1 MRKAIAKTVFTC
13 MCLFSIPSHAWTY
26 EDITSTVE
34 TLQVYPDYS
43 SGTVLFTLKD
53 KGQVC
58 KGYWFEQE
66 TLADQ
71 TTFNFLL
78 DAFKTNTPVNISAV
92 SDQQRKWSDSEA
104 HFCALSFVQ
113 YQK

>member
-1 MRKAIAKTVFTC
+1 MRKVIAKTVFTC

-26 EDITSTVE
+26 EDMTSTVE
-34 TLQVYPDYS
+34 TLQVYPVYS

-58 KGYWFEQE
+58 KGYWLEQE

-92 SDQQRKWSDSEA
+92 SDQQRKWSDSEV